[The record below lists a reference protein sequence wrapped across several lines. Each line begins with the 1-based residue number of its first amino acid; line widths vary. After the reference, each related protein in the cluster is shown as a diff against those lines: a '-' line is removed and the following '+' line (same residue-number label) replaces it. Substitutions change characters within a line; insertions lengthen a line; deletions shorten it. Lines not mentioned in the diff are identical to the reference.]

1 MSLMTPFLG
10 QTATLRRIA
19 AGPDSWGN
27 CTYTESS
34 IDCRYEKMVKMF
46 RLSESETWTS
56 EAHIFADVEL
66 KEGDEITIGSET
78 REIQKI
84 SHMPDLDG
92 SDTFWEGWL

>member
-1 MSLMTPFLG
+1 MSLMSPFLK

-19 AGPDSWGN
+19 TGPDSWGN
-27 CTYTESS
+27 YTYSTSS
-34 IDCRYEKMVKMF
+34 ISCRFEKLSKLF
-46 RLSESETWTS
+46 RNTEGETWTS

-66 KEGDEITIGSET
+66 REGDEIIYGGET

-84 SHMPDLDG
+84 SHMADFDG

>member
-27 CTYTESS
+27 YTYSTSS
-34 IDCRYEKMVKMF
+34 ISCRFEKLSKLF
-46 RLSESETWTS
+46 RNTEGETWTS